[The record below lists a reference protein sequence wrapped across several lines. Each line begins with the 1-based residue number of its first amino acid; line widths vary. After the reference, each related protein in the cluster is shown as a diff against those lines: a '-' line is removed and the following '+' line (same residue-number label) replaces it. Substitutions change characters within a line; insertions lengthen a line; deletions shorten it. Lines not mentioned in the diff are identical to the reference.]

1 LSDHFDYIIAGAG
14 CAGSSLLS
22 RMMDDPFFSN
32 KRILVFD
39 HSEKKENDRTW
50 CFWEKEAGHFESI
63 VYHHWKKVGFFSPSF
78 NATLDISPY
87 TYKMIRGID
96 LYESIRERVAEHPNI
111 TWRNEKIL
119 SVTNEKDGAA
129 VLTETGKFSAKF
141 VFSTILFEKPVIAKG
156 EYFLWQ
162 HFLGWVIETKDPAFD
177 PATATF
183 MDFRISQEKGTA
195 FMYVLPLTTTTALV
209 EYALFSEDRLPVED
223 YEAELKKYVI
233 EKLGLADFSI
243 MHSEFGMIPMTNK
256 RFRKEEGN
264 TINVGVVGGE
274 VKGSTGYAFQFIQK
288 RAAAIISSLKATGR
302 PGGYSNQNRYRFYDG
317 VLLRILH
324 EKKMSG
330 AEIFAA
336 IFRNNPPERILC
348 FLDNESSLTQDLQIM
363 ASVPSSVF
371 LPAGLIQLIKSL

>member
-1 LSDHFDYIIAGAG
+1 
-14 CAGSSLLS
+14 
-22 RMMDDPFFSN
+22 MMDDPFFNN
-32 KRILVFD
+32 KQILVVD

-50 CFWEKEAGHFESI
+50 CFWERQTGHFESI
-63 VYHHWKKVGFFSPSF
+63 VYHRWNKVGFFSPSF

-96 LYESIRERVAEHPNI
+96 LYESIRKRVADHPNI
-111 TWRNEKIL
+111 TWHRQKVLSLRNEK
-119 SVTNEKDGAA
+119 EGAA
-129 VLTETGKFSAKF
+129 VMTEAGIFSAKY
-141 VFSTILFEKPVIAKG
+141 VFNTILFEKPRIAKG

-162 HFLGWVIETKDPAFD
+162 HFLGWIIETKEPAFD

-209 EYALFSEDRLPVED
+209 EYALFSEERLPVED
-223 YEAELKKYVI
+223 YETELKRYI
-233 EKLGLADFSI
+233 TEKLGLVDYGVT
-243 MHSEFGMIPMTNK
+243 HSEFGMIPMTDT

-264 TINVGVVGGE
+264 IINVGVVGGE

-288 RAAAIISSLKATGR
+288 RARAIVNALKSAGS
-302 PGGYSNQNRYRFYDG
+302 PGNAGNARRFRFYDG

-324 EKKMSG
+324 EKKMTG
-330 AEIFAA
+330 ADIFAA

-348 FLDNESSLTQDLQIM
+348 FLDNESTLIQDLQIM
-363 ASVPSSVF
+363 ASVPSNVF
-371 LPAGLIQLIKSL
+371 LPVGLSQLIKSI

>member
-1 LSDHFDYIIAGAG
+1 MSDQFDYIIAGAG
-14 CAGSSLLS
+14 CAGASLLS
-22 RMMDDPFFSN
+22 RMMDDPFFNN
-32 KRILVFD
+32 KQILVVD

-50 CFWEKEAGHFESI
+50 CFWEKQAGHFESI
-63 VYHHWKKVGFFSPSF
+63 VYHRWNKVGFFSPSF
-78 NATLDISPY
+78 SATLDIAPY

-96 LYESIRERVAEHPNI
+96 LYESIREGVGDHPNI
-111 TWRNEKIL
+111 TWRNEKVL

-129 VLTETGKFSAKF
+129 VLTETGRFSAKF
-141 VFSTILFEKPVIAKG
+141 VFNTILFEKPVIAKG

-162 HFLGWVIETKDPAFD
+162 HFLGWVIETKEPAFD

-209 EYALFSEDRLPVED
+209 EYALFSEARLPVED
-223 YEAELKKYVI
+223 YEAELKRYI
-233 EKLGLADFSI
+233 TEKLGLADYSVT
-243 MHSEFGMIPMTNK
+243 HSEFGMIPMTDT

-264 TINVGVVGGE
+264 IINVGVVGGE

-288 RAAAIISSLKATGR
+288 RAGAIVNALKSTGS
-302 PGGYSNQNRYRFYDG
+302 PGNADNAKRFRFYDG

-330 AEIFAA
+330 ADIFAA

-348 FLDNESSLTQDLQIM
+348 FLDNESTLVQDLQIM

-371 LPAGLIQLIKSL
+371 LPVGLSQLLKSI